1 MAITV
6 NQAAY
11 ADRTTTVNPTLSL
24 PNSVSVGDLL
34 LWVVRS
40 AGHDPS
46 AITDNLGTPT
56 VYNTVLSGGTNPHMA
71 AYWGVATVTGTPNAT
86 VTEASDSNLWI
97 TGMAIRGFTSP
108 TLEAISHVKTGT
120 GVTDLITNSFSTA
133 AAGIVIASASQ
144 PAFTDY
150 TAQVTDFTLT
160 TMTGGQSGGK
170 IPTNGASDYGGIE
183 HYITSGVLSS
193 YTAHMT
199 SVSSSA
205 AYTMILLSF
214 VESGGGGGGGTT
226 WGPLIGGKPFSLV
239 QG

>member
-6 NQAAY
+6 NQSAY
-11 ADRTTTVNPTLSL
+11 ADRSTTVNPTLAL
-24 PNSVSVGDLL
+24 PNSVSVGDIL
-34 LWVVRS
+34 LWIVRS
-40 AGHDPS
+40 AAHDPS
-46 AITDNLGTPT
+46 GIVDNLGTPT
-56 VYNTVLSGGTNPHMA
+56 VYNTVLSGGTNPHFA
-71 AYWGVATVTGTPNAT
+71 AYWGVATVTGTPNVT
-86 VTEASDSNLWI
+86 ITEASDANLWI
-97 TGMAIRGFTSP
+97 DGCAIRGFTSP

-120 GVTDLITNSFSTA
+120 GVTDLVSNSFSTA
-133 AAGIVIASASQ
+133 GAGIVLAAASQ

-150 TAQVTDFTLT
+150 TQGTDFTLT
-160 TMTGGQSGGK
+160 NTTTGSSGGK
-170 IPTNGASDYGGIE
+170 IPTNGASDYGGLE

-239 QG
+239 QP